1 MHKLLIPLA
10 LALTACTSIPKDQ
23 SVRPYTSDTCIVMD
37 SKLGT
42 MGDPIVRVYDG
53 QEVKFC
59 CEPCVA
65 EFESDPE
72 FYLEKMREE

>member
-1 MHKLLIPLA
+1 MLKIILPLT
-10 LALTACTSIPKDQ
+10 LSLVSCTSTPKA
-23 SVRPYTSDTCIVMD
+23 VRPYVLDTCVVMD

-42 MGDPIVRVYDG
+42 MGDPIVRVYKG

-59 CEPCVA
+59 CAPCVD

-72 FYLEKMREE
+72 FYLEKMEQE